1 MQVASGQFHIRFFKP
16 MPTSKSRRNTPP
28 VVGLLTDFGTQDHYV
43 GVMKAAI
50 MSMSRGAQIIDI
62 THDVQP
68 HAIAQGAYLLWA
80 SYRYFPKGSVLV
92 AVVDPGV
99 GSDRGIIAAKTDRC
113 TFLAPDNGLLDLVLW
128 QEKLRHVITVSTE
141 KPSVRRLLPKTVSST
156 FHGRDIFAPLAA
168 HLAEG
173 IRLENLGRKTAVDWI
188 DPPFV
193 KSLSSGSK
201 AKVLHIDRFGNVIT
215 NIRADL
221 PAVRNR
227 SLRIRIGNRVVTTRV
242 ENYVSMIPQKPCLI
256 VGSSG
261 LVEIA
266 MTQRSAALF
275 LSVDQSDTLRLE
287 SQD

>member
-1 MQVASGQFHIRFFKP
+1 
-16 MPTSKSRRNTPP
+16 MPTSKSRRNTSP
-28 VVGLLTDFGTQDHYV
+28 VVGLLTDFGTEDHYV

-50 MSMSRGAQIIDI
+50 VSVSRGVQIIDI
-62 THDVQP
+62 SHEVQP
-68 HAIAQGAYLLWA
+68 HSIAQGAYLLWS
-80 SYRYFPKGSVLV
+80 SYRSFPKGSVLV

-99 GSDRGIIAAKTDRC
+99 GSDRGIIAAKTDRY
-113 TFLAPDNGLLDLVLW
+113 TFLAPDNGLLDLVLCE
-128 QEKLRHVITVSTE
+128 EKLRHVITISTE

-173 IRLENLGRKTAVDWI
+173 IRLENLGRKRAVDWI
-188 DPPFV
+188 DPPFI

-215 NIRADL
+215 NILADL

-227 SLRIRIGNRVVTTRV
+227 SLRIRIGKRVVTTWA
-242 ENYVSMIPQKPCLI
+242 ENYVSMAPRTPCLI
-256 VGSSG
+256 VGSNR

-266 MTQRSAALF
+266 MNQRSAALF
-275 LSVDQSDTLRLE
+275 LCVDQSDSLRLE
-287 SQD
+287 SRD